1 MIIVCINCNKKF
13 ETDQNLIPT
22 EGRMLQC
29 GSCNHKWFFKIENNF
44 NENEKNINDQ
54 KIDKKNE
61 ESDPIIKNFV
71 DETLH
76 HEDPPALEKSKAI
89 KSAKKNEIN
98 YFKVFIVIIISIAAL
113 IILLE
118 TFKVQLKFVIPNI
131 ETLLDNL
138 YQSIKDIKLFMID
151 LTK

>member
-1 MIIVCINCNKKF
+1 MIIVCISCNKKF

-61 ESDPIIKNFV
+61 ESEAIIENFV

-76 HEDPPALEKSKAI
+76 HEDPVAPEKSKAI
-89 KSAKKNEIN
+89 KSSKKNEIN

-113 IILLE
+113 VILLE

-138 YQSIKDIKLFMID
+138 YQSIKDIELFMID
-151 LTK
+151 LIK